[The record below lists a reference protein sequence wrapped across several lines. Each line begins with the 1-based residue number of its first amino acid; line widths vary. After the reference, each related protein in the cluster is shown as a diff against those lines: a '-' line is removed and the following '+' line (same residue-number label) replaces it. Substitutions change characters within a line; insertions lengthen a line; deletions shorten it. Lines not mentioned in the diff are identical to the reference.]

1 MLKKLFILFL
11 FPLAFAAAGEETLTV
26 GMTSGY
32 APFVSLNEK
41 GEYEGFDID
50 LAGELSKRLG
60 RKLLLK
66 DLGSMPSLMLG
77 LKQGQID
84 ALIWAVSITEE
95 RKKNMEM
102 IYYQG
107 DQVTEMPLVFWN
119 QIPEEIKTWT
129 DLKGKAV
136 CVEAG
141 SYQES
146 VLKKVDGIEL
156 KYLDKAADAVLELKY
171 GKSLATCLDASL
183 LPKLQKQFPQMQIT
197 LLSLPPEERSLGNGI
212 CIAPS
217 NRKLAAQV
225 QAAVEKMR
233 EEGKIAEL
241 EKKWGLAP

>member
-1 MLKKLFILFL
+1 MLKKLVISFL
-11 FPLAFAAAGEETLTV
+11 VPLAFAAAKEESLTV

-41 GEYEGFDID
+41 GDYEGFDID
-50 LAGELSKRLG
+50 LAQELSKRLG
-60 RKLLLK
+60 RKLVLK

-107 DQVTEMPLVFWN
+107 EQVAEMPLVFWN
-119 QIPEEIKTWT
+119 EIPGGIETWE
-129 DLKGKAV
+129 DLKGKPV

-146 VLKKVDGIEL
+146 VLKKIEGIQL

-183 LPKLQKQFPQMQIT
+183 LLKLQRQFPKLKIKMIP
-197 LLSLPPEERSLGNGI
+197 LPPEERSLGNGI
-212 CIAPS
+212 CIASS
-217 NRKLAAQV
+217 NRELAAQV
-225 QAAVEKMR
+225 EAAVEAMR
-233 EEGKIAEL
+233 EEGKIAEF
-241 EKKWGLAP
+241 EKKWGLSP

>member
-1 MLKKLFILFL
+1 MLKKLFTLFL
-11 FPLAFAAAGEETLTV
+11 LPFACAIAGEESLTV

-50 LAGELSKRLG
+50 LAEELSKRLG
-60 RKLLLK
+60 RKLVLK

-107 DQVTEMPLVFWN
+107 DQVSEMPLVFWKGV
-119 QIPEEIKTWT
+119 PEGIKTWA
-129 DLKGKAV
+129 DLRGKPV
-136 CVEAG
+136 CAEAG

-146 VLKKVDGIEL
+146 VLKKVEGIQL

-183 LPKLQKQFPQMQIT
+183 LPKLQKQFPQLKIKMLT
-197 LLSLPPEERSLGNGI
+197 LPPEERSLGNGI

-217 NRKLAAQV
+217 NRKLAAEV
-225 QAAVEKMR
+225 QMAVEKMR

-241 EKKWGLAP
+241 EKKWGLTQ